1 MALFDYIG
9 EGWTLIEALEVH
21 REISGPD
28 SQTSYQTEPLRVV
41 PCDLALRW
49 GLLIVSLLDETADF
63 VFRKPEWRKGR
74 KRPSWIIYPWAPLRL
89 VSGNDAD
96 SGTVLGKR
104 LVLLVRRKPRIKLF
118 KPSIGTTRNY

>member
-9 EGWTLIEALEVH
+9 EGWTLIEALELH

-49 GLLIVSLLDETADF
+49 GLLIVSLLDENADF
-63 VFRKPEWRKGR
+63 VFLGD
-74 KRPSWIIYPWAPLRL
+74 APCATH
-89 VSGNDAD
+89 VAGM
-96 SGTVLGKR
+96 
-104 LVLLVRRKPRIKLF
+104 
-118 KPSIGTTRNY
+118 

>member
-9 EGWTLIEALEVH
+9 EGWTLIGALELH

-49 GLLIVSLLDETADF
+49 GLLIVSLLDETANF

-96 SGTVLGKR
+96 
-104 LVLLVRRKPRIKLF
+104 
-118 KPSIGTTRNY
+118 IGENAPDVDSEAASQEMDWLEAMRPD

>member
-9 EGWTLIEALEVH
+9 EGWTLTEALEVH

-63 VFRKPEWRKGR
+63 VTWNREWRAR
-74 KRPSWIIYPWAPLRL
+74 RL
-89 VSGNDAD
+89 A
-96 SGTVLGKR
+96 KK
-104 LVLLVRRKPRIKLF
+104 LVRLVRRKPRIQLL
-118 KPSIGTTRNY
+118 KPSIGTRRTY